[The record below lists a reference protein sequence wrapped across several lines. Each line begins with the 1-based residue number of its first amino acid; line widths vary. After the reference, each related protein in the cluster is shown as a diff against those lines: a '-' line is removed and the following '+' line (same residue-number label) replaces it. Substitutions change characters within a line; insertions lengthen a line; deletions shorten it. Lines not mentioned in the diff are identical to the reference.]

1 MIGRTSHQI
10 RLAFVALALLVGAV
24 AVLGAWQVTSARS
37 SQLHQIESGEKTSA
51 HLGAS
56 ALSSALDSR
65 LDLVSNLASKPGISE
80 AFTPPSSVQALKLVL
95 ALHEIYPEFA
105 SFEAI
110 DSSGALIARWPVDSS
125 LSGKNLSGQSGV
137 HAVIHT
143 LHPAVSGALRES
155 GQSRQLVVGLATPVL
170 DATNHLVGVIQGT
183 VSVSRLGSIIGG
195 TPLPNGTLVL
205 IDHQGHLL
213 SGPKADAGHS
223 YRSSP
228 FVAAALAGHT
238 GAGSGSVP
246 GLSGSRLIGYAPV
259 AATGWAVLAES
270 PSSVLDQPVTAL
282 VERLTAI
289 ALLVLLLAAGT
300 ALLLWS
306 LLRRLARE
314 QERAGALLASVG
326 EGVATLDP
334 SGVVVRVNPALERIT
349 GQAERDLQGR
359 LFSEVLPFY
368 NQQGSPIAWDESIVA
383 KAMGDDAVTAS
394 SGYSLY
400 LGTSDGR
407 RIPIGVTASPLVVSG
422 ELEGAVVVIR
432 DVSHEREVDLLKS
445 TLVSTASHELRTP
458 LTMIQ
463 GFSELLLERTDL
475 DGAQVKDGL
484 EQIHSSSQRLGRL
497 IDDLLSVSRIESGK
511 LALDLTPLD
520 LREVVAGVIAPFAS
534 TSDRIFEVQI
544 DDRVPFVLADRDKTL
559 QALTNLISN
568 AVKYSS
574 EGTTVRVAVKAG
586 DGHAEVSVTDEGI
599 GMDPQECAQ
608 VFEKFSRADRPEVR
622 KAGGTGLGLY
632 ITKNLVELQNGQL
645 WVTSVL
651 GQGSTFS
658 FTLPMTDAHPENSV
672 SEDSGS
678 TDTEA
683 RRHVA
688 EALNRG

>member
-1 MIGRTSHQI
+1 
-10 RLAFVALALLVGAV
+10 LVSAV
-24 AVLGAWQVTSARS
+24 AILGAWQVTSARS
-37 SQLHQIESGEKTSA
+37 SQLRQIESGEKTSA
-51 HLGAS
+51 HLAGS
-56 ALSSALDSR
+56 ALSSALESR
-65 LDLVSNLASKPGISE
+65 LDLVSNLANKPGVSDVF
-80 AFTPPSSVQALKLVL
+80 APPNSVQAQQLIS

-105 SFEAI
+105 SFQAI
-110 DSSGALIARWPVDSS
+110 DSSGALIARWPIDSS
-125 LSGKNLSGQSGV
+125 LTGKDFSGQSGV
-137 HAVIHT
+137 HAVIQT
-143 LHPAVSGALRES
+143 LRPAVSGALRES
-155 GQSRQLVVGLATPVL
+155 GQSPHLVVGLATPVL
-170 DATNHLVGVIQGT
+170 DASGHLVGVIQGT
-183 VSVSRLGSIIGG
+183 LSVSTLGSIIGG
-195 TPLPNGTLVL
+195 TPLPNGALVL
-205 IDHQGHLL
+205 IDQQGHLL
-213 SGPKADAGHS
+213 SGPMANADRS
-223 YRSSP
+223 YRPLP

-246 GLSGSRLIGYAPV
+246 GLNGTRLVGYAPV
-259 AATGWAVLAES
+259 AATGWAVVAES

-282 VERLTAI
+282 VERLAAI

-334 SGVVVRVNPALERIT
+334 SGAVVRVNPALERIT
-349 GQAERDLQGR
+349 EQAERDLQGR
-359 LFSEVLPFY
+359 PFFEVLPFY

-383 KAMGDDAVTAS
+383 KAMGDDGVTAS

-475 DGAQVKDGL
+475 DRAQMKDGL
-484 EQIHSSSQRLGRL
+484 ELIHSSSQRLGRL

-511 LALDLTPLD
+511 LALDLAPVD
-520 LREVVAGVIAPFAS
+520 LHEVVAGVVNPFAS
-534 TSDRIFEVQI
+534 TNDRTFEVLI
-544 DDRVPFVLADRDKTL
+544 DDGVFFVLADRDKTL
-559 QALTNLISN
+559 QALTNLVSN
-568 AVKYSS
+568 AVKYSP
-574 EGTTVRVAVKAG
+574 EGTTVTVAVKAEG
-586 DGHAEVSVTDEGI
+586 GHAEVSVTDEGI
-599 GMDPQECAQ
+599 GMNPLECAQ
-608 VFEKFSRADRPEVR
+608 VFEKFNRADRPEVR

-645 WVTSVL
+645 WVTSAL
-651 GQGSTFS
+651 GQGSTFC
-658 FTLPMTDAHPENSV
+658 FTLPLTDAIPEDAPHKDPFSAEV
-672 SEDSGS
+672 EP
-678 TDTEA
+678 

-688 EALNRG
+688 EALDRR

>member
-1 MIGRTSHQI
+1 MGGRTSHQI
-10 RLAFVALALLVGAV
+10 RLAFAALVLLVSAV
-24 AVLGAWQVTSARS
+24 AILGAWQVTSARS
-37 SQLHQIESGEKTSA
+37 SQLRQIESGEKASA
-51 HLGAS
+51 HLAAS

-65 LDLVSNLASKPGISE
+65 LNLVSNLASKPGVSDVF
-80 AFTPPSSVQALKLVL
+80 APPSSVQALKLVL

-110 DSSGALIARWPVDSS
+110 DSSGALIARWPIDSP
-125 LSGKNLSGQSGV
+125 LTGTNLSGQSGV

-143 LHPAVSGALRES
+143 LRPAVSGALREP
-155 GQSRQLVVGLATPVL
+155 GQSPHLVVGLATPVL
-170 DATNHLVGVIQGT
+170 DASDHLVGVIQGT
-183 VSVSRLGSIIGG
+183 LSESTLGSIIGG
-195 TPLPNGTLVL
+195 TPLPNGALVL
-205 IDHQGHLL
+205 IDQKGHLV
-213 SGPKADAGHS
+213 SGPMANADRS

-246 GLSGSRLIGYAPV
+246 GLNGTRLIGYGPV
-259 AATGWAVLAES
+259 AATGWAVVAES

-282 VERLTAI
+282 VERLAAI

-334 SGVVVRVNPALERIT
+334 SGAVVRVNPALERIT
-349 GQAERDLQGR
+349 EQAESDLQGR
-359 LFSEVLPFY
+359 PFFEVLPFY

-383 KAMGDDAVTAS
+383 KAMGDDGVTAS

-407 RIPIGVTASPLVVSG
+407 RIPVAVTASPLVVSG

-475 DGAQVKDGL
+475 DRVQMKDGL

-511 LALDLTPLD
+511 LALDLAPVD
-520 LREVVAGVIAPFAS
+520 LRDVVAGVVAPFAS
-534 TSDRIFEVQI
+534 TSDRIFEVRI
-544 DDRVPFVLADRDKTL
+544 EDGVSLALADRDKTL
-559 QALTNLISN
+559 QALTNLVSN
-568 AVKYSS
+568 AVKYSPK
-574 EGTTVRVAVKAG
+574 GTTVTVAVKAA

-599 GMDPQECAQ
+599 GMSSLECAQ
-608 VFEKFSRADRPEVR
+608 VFEKFNRADRPEVR

-645 WVTSVL
+645 WVTSAL
-651 GQGSTFS
+651 GQGSTFC
-658 FTLPMTDAHPENSV
+658 FTLPLTDSNPEGIL
-672 SEDSGS
+672 SEDSS
-678 TDTEA
+678 SAEIEP

-688 EALNRG
+688 EALDRR